1 MATSPTSPVPHKSK
15 DFVSLNDNFGY
26 ALEIEEVFQAIRQ
39 FEIRTTSRYCVFYA
53 KHLGKKVTVRRA
65 AIRKTLSV
73 LGTKPRSWP
82 RDTVEHSLEYACIQV
97 LHLLVL
103 FTRIHMTNQWNR

>member
-53 KHLGKKVTVRRA
+53 KHLGKKVRLSDVLLFAKHYPFSERNPGPGPETQLSTVWNMLVSKSS
-65 AIRKTLSV
+65 ISLSY
-73 LGTKPRSWP
+73 LP
-82 RDTVEHSLEYACIQV
+82 AFI
-97 LHLLVL
+97 
-103 FTRIHMTNQWNR
+103 

>member
-26 ALEIEEVFQAIRQ
+26 ALEIEGAFQAIRQ
-39 FEIRTTSRYCVFYA
+39 FEIRTASRYCVFYA
-53 KHLGKKVTVRRA
+53 KHFGKEGKTVRRA
-65 AIRKTLSV
+65 AIHKTLSV

-82 RDTVEHSLEYACIQV
+82 QVKSSVSLSYLPAFI
-97 LHLLVL
+97 
-103 FTRIHMTNQWNR
+103 